1 MILWALALLM
11 ALSFAGSAR
20 ANGAGAVTFTQT
32 FKDLTMV
39 NATNANPCSG
49 APGVLTI
56 TFNGVVHGTV
66 LTAGK
71 LNGTGWFTFTAT
83 GSLSFVPNDP
93 SQPSLTGHVT
103 IWSGISINL
112 QNFVA
117 SSTFNAHAF
126 GTDGSSVFLHGT
138 FHVTVLLQ
146 SGTPVVVA
154 TVSMMT
160 MTCG

>member
-1 MILWALALLM
+1 MKKRRILILSLLALMTLLP
-11 ALSFAGSAR
+11 LSGSAR

-56 TFNGVVHGTV
+56 TFNGVFHATV

-83 GSLSFVPNDP
+83 GNLSFVPNDP
-93 SQPSLTGHVT
+93 SQPSLTGHIT
-103 IWSGISINL
+103 IWSGTRINL

-117 SSTFNAHAF
+117 SST
-126 GTDGSSVFLHGT
+126 S
-138 FHVTVLLQ
+138 
-146 SGTPVVVA
+146 TPMPSER
-154 TVSMMT
+154 TGRRCSCMERPT
-160 MTCG
+160 